1 MATSNVADVSPSHNP
16 SSYIH
21 RLDASHYLIY
31 RCMRLRL
38 LTDAPQLFGS
48 NYAREAAFST
58 ETWVKRLENPLSAV
72 WVATP
77 TPAMATFVGIDEDA
91 AAKHYIGTIGCIGG
105 FPPDP
110 SHAWIAGM
118 WVAPEA
124 RGRGVAS
131 ELVKAAVAWARDIKR
146 EDGRRAFTTLTLTC
160 NEENVAARTLYVR
173 SGFAE
178 VEDEEEAAKGHVAMR
193 CRDF

>member
-1 MATSNVADVSPSHNP
+1 
-16 SSYIH
+16 
-21 RLDASHYLIY
+21 
-31 RCMRLRL
+31 MRLRL
-38 LTDAPQLFGS
+38 LTDAPQFFGS
-48 NYAREAAFST
+48 NYAREAVFTT
-58 ETWVKRLENPLSAV
+58 ETWVKRLENPLSGV

-77 TPAMATFVGIDEDA
+77 TPTMATLDSLNEDA
-91 AAKHYIGTIGCIGG
+91 AARHYIGTIGCIGG

-131 ELVKAAVAWARDIKR
+131 ALVKAALAWAREIKR
-146 EDGRRAFTTLTLTC
+146 EDGSRAFTTLTLTC
-160 NEENVAARTLYVR
+160 NEDNVAARTLYVR

-178 VEDEEEAAKGHVAMR
+178 SEDEEEAAKGHVAMR
-193 CRDF
+193 YRDF